1 MRLLNGFGCF
11 LCGSLAF
18 LWIVPANPDV
28 HVKAALAPLNAIA
41 ALARSD
47 AALAGLELRTALADP
62 DGRATLADPVIKV
75 PPGRYH

>member
-28 HVKAALAPLNAIA
+28 HVKLALAPLNAIA
-41 ALARSD
+41 ALARPES
-47 AALAGLELRTALADP
+47 RTALADP